1 MAIDSKLIR
10 EGQLDG
16 DDGGLSDLVASHHP
30 GHLMKALDPSGARR
44 AAILLVN
51 NSAR

>member
-16 DDGGLSDLVASHHP
+16 DGGRLSDLAASHQP
-30 GHLMKALDPSGARR
+30 GHLMEALDPSGVVRLA
-44 AAILLVN
+44 LFLVN